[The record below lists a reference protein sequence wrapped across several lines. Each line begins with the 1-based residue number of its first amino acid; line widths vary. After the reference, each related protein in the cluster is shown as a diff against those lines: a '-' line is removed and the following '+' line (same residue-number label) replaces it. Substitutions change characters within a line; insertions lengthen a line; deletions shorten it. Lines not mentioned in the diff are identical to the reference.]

1 MLISLCVAGLAVAAP
16 QLDLPGVQRT
26 VTTVVSNN
34 DVNEDTLVNN
44 VVSALEPSI
53 ALAVANA
60 LRSLQ
65 TTSTTTTL
73 SGGGGALFEGGVS
86 AGQSSSSSFSAS
98 SSAAAKSS
106 SSAAKSAAAEKAAFE
121 KEFAAGRVNE
131 EPTTRPEYNFEFK
144 VADGEE
150 QTYIT
155 QQESRDGDE
164 LTGSYSYVDPEGSL
178 ITVTYQAGPEGFSQ
192 TTDKQEGF
200 IQIVPRP
207 PRIAAI
213 SATAGGASA
222 ASSSGKFSSSSAA
235 SGASKGGASFS
246 SQTASTSSSSSVDQ
260 SALIAQILAALQP
273 QISASVNAALT
284 ASQSRTTSSII
295 NVPAAPVAVAAAP
308 VALAARPVQ
317 AAARPV
323 QAAASGNL
331 ASLFGDGY
339 AVRIATPEFKIE
351 Y

>member
-73 SGGGGALFEGGVS
+73 SGGGGALIEGGVS

-207 PRIAAI
+207 PRIAAV
-213 SATAGGASA
+213 SATAGG
-222 ASSSGKFSSSSAA
+222 
-235 SGASKGGASFS
+235 
-246 SQTASTSSSSSVDQ
+246 
-260 SALIAQILAALQP
+260 AALQP

>member
-1 MLISLCVAGLAVAAP
+1 MISLCVAGLAVAAP

-73 SGGGGALFEGGVS
+73 SGGGGALIEGGVS

-207 PRIAAI
+207 PRIAAV
-213 SATAGGASA
+213 SATARA
-222 ASSSGKFSSSSAA
+222 A
-235 SGASKGGASFS
+235 
-246 SQTASTSSSSSVDQ
+246 
-260 SALIAQILAALQP
+260 AALAGGNP
-273 QISASVNAALT
+273 QAIEQLT
-284 ASQSRTTSSII
+284 K
-295 NVPAAPVAVAAAP
+295 VLV
-308 VALAARPVQ
+308 
-317 AAARPV
+317 
-323 QAAASGNL
+323 GM
-331 ASLFGDGY
+331 G
-339 AVRIATPEFKIE
+339 
-351 Y
+351 